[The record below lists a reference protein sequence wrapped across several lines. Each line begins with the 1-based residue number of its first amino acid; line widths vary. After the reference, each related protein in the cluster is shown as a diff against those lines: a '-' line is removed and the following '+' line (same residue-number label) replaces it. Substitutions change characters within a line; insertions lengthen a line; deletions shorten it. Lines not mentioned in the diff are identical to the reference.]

1 MSKDTDNFD
10 RCINLDWLEVTALEP
25 IDTPHDADY
34 FRSCGWVVIERE
46 YGTRVWGQMF
56 TLEGTDHL
64 PFLEVRRAPKS
75 EIIAQN
81 VCHLR
86 LVNRVCYF
94 PNAAQLMTQFIDDF
108 GYVFQRICR
117 VDICLDLERFDY
129 GDYPRDFV
137 RRFMQNKYSK
147 INQANISA
155 HGSDDWAGRVW
166 NSLSWGSPS
175 SDIGTKF
182 YCKTL
187 ELYDPVT
194 KHYAKPYIRQAWKE
208 SGLVDDPVNV
218 TKSKPNGEV
227 YTPEIWRV
235 EFSIRSSVKNWFLI
249 NLDGK
254 PKKKQSFRNTLDM
267 YDSREKMLI
276 LFASLAEHY
285 FHFKHLIKR
294 YSFYKEGHTDG
305 YAMRKDRCPDK
316 LLFNWKS
323 QVAIYKVA
331 KDSVATSERV
341 DTTLARLL
349 SQLKQFRDTTYDV
362 AIRKSASIIIEYLE
376 NRIGHYDQSNPINR
390 HDMMV
395 MQRAL
400 RDHIATPWIDP
411 AILIRLAKEE
421 MKMRD
426 EINPF
431 Y

>member
-1 MSKDTDNFD
+1 MNNDTTKYS

-25 IDTPHDADY
+25 VDKPHDADY

-56 TLEGTDHL
+56 TLEGSDHL

-94 PNAAQLMTQFIDDF
+94 PNAAQLIVRFMDE
-108 GYVFQRICR
+108 YSYEFQRICR
-117 VDICLDLERFDY
+117 VDVCLDLERFDY
-129 GDYPRDFV
+129 GDYPKDFM
-137 RRFMQNKYSK
+137 RRFMEGKYSK
-147 INQANISA
+147 INQANITA
-155 HGSDDWAGRVW
+155 HGTDEWAGRVW

-182 YCKTL
+182 YNKTM

-208 SGLVDDPVNV
+208 SGLVDDPVAV
-218 TKSKPNGEV
+218 TKTKPNGEV
-227 YTPEIWRV
+227 YTPDIWRV
-235 EFSIRSSVKNWFLI
+235 EFSIRSSVKNWFMIHL
-249 NLDGK
+249 NGK
-254 PKKKQSFRNTLDM
+254 SKNKQSIRNTLDM
-267 YDSREKMLI
+267 YDSKEKLLVM
-276 LFASLAEHY
+276 FASLSDHY
-285 FHFKHLIKR
+285 FHFKHLVKR
-294 YSFYKEGHTDG
+294 YAFYRDGKTDG
-305 YAMRKDRCPDK
+305 NPIGKYKCPDK

-323 QVAIYKVA
+323 QVFVYKVA
-331 KDSVATSERV
+331 KDAVATSEKV

-349 SQLKQFRDTTYDV
+349 SQLKQFRDTTHDV
-362 AIRKSASIIIEYLE
+362 NVRKSASVIIEYLE
-376 NRIGHYDQSNPINR
+376 YRIGHYDQTNPINR
-390 HDMMV
+390 HDMLV

-400 RDHIATPWIDP
+400 RDHLATPWIDP
-411 AILIRLAKEE
+411 AVLIKLAREE
-421 MKMRD
+421 MNIRD
-426 EINPF
+426 DIDPF